1 LGSARAGASALV
13 VAAAQL
19 LGCASGAGTAGER
32 AAAADS
38 SAAPAAAPQAPAA
51 QITSLEMREV
61 APGVRLELQATS
73 PLVWTQYRDAE
84 GRLVLELPNSAPAPD
99 VTDLGALGGVV
110 DSVAVRQ
117 VDSGERPLTRLVIA
131 TRGETEHELTA
142 SGNQLLLAL
151 VPVAGDNPVVAAEA
165 PAAPPAPAE
174 PPTPAEPVRSAAPA
188 SVVASAPAG
197 TPDAPYVAPSPIGV
211 AATRLDTVE
220 IEAGGGQV
228 RIQGDGDFS
237 YSTFQLADPARF
249 VIDLHGV
256 VNAAP
261 RTTVPGEGAILQR
274 VRVAQFKSQ
283 PEPVA
288 RVVLDLTDEVVPQLV
303 ATGAGLVVTLDHRLA
318 AAQAAA
324 LPPATAQYEPPS
336 PASETTTA
344 EVTQTAPPLELAP
357 MPEPTADAAAELAE
371 PSDVAMVEAVQVQDV
386 PAPMEPD
393 AAPEAP
399 PTFASQTLGEEK
411 RYVGAPIRFSLRDAD
426 IKEVLRTFAKISGLN
441 MVVSP
446 GVDAQVTVELNDVPW
461 DQALEIIL
469 KTNGLGYQLEGNI
482 MRIAPLSALA
492 QEAADEARIR
502 QEQELAIPLRT
513 VLKRISYAAAPEVA
527 TLLRSGDQ
535 SVLSARGSVAV
546 DERTNTLIIKELP
559 DFMDTVLAVIDQI
572 DAPEPQVMIEARI
585 VETTKRF
592 NRSLGVD
599 WGFDV
604 IADAAHGNT
613 TGLVFPNNI
622 SGGGDVNLGTTAS
635 STSQLRLRL
644 GNVLNTFSIEAA
656 LDAAEDEGLINILS
670 APKIVTGNN
679 VNAVIQSGLQVP
691 VQTVSNNT
699 VSVQFINATLRLDV
713 TPHVTADGTILLSI
727 EVLKREAQLALAL
740 PGSTNAPIATRQA
753 TTQLLVRDGGTA
765 VIGGIYEVTSDRAE
779 TRVPGLADIPILGH
793 IFRNRRT
800 SNENEELMIFITA
813 RVIKL

>member
-1 LGSARAGASALV
+1 
-13 VAAAQL
+13 
-19 LGCASGAGTAGER
+19 
-32 AAAADS
+32 
-38 SAAPAAAPQAPAA
+38 
-51 QITSLEMREV
+51 
-61 APGVRLELQATS
+61 
-73 PLVWTQYRDAE
+73 
-84 GRLVLELPNSAPAPD
+84 
-99 VTDLGALGGVV
+99 
-110 DSVAVRQ
+110 
-117 VDSGERPLTRLVIA
+117 
-131 TRGETEHELTA
+131 
-142 SGNQLLLAL
+142 
-151 VPVAGDNPVVAAEA
+151 
-165 PAAPPAPAE
+165 
-174 PPTPAEPVRSAAPA
+174 
-188 SVVASAPAG
+188 
-197 TPDAPYVAPSPIGV
+197 
-211 AATRLDTVE
+211 
-220 IEAGGGQV
+220 
-228 RIQGDGDFS
+228 
-237 YSTFQLADPARF
+237 
-249 VIDLHGV
+249 
-256 VNAAP
+256 
-261 RTTVPGEGAILQR
+261 
-274 VRVAQFKSQ
+274 
-283 PEPVA
+283 
-288 RVVLDLTDEVVPQLV
+288 
-303 ATGAGLVVTLDHRLA
+303 
-318 AAQAAA
+318 
-324 LPPATAQYEPPS
+324 
-336 PASETTTA
+336 
-344 EVTQTAPPLELAP
+344 
-357 MPEPTADAAAELAE
+357 
-371 PSDVAMVEAVQVQDV
+371 MVEAVQVQDV
-386 PAPMEPD
+386 PSAPTTGD
-393 AAPEAP
+393 AETP

-469 KTNGLGYQLEGNI
+469 KTNGLGYHLEGNI

-513 VLKRISYAAAPEVA
+513 VLKRISYATAADVA
-527 TLLRSGDQ
+527 RLLRSGAQ
-535 SVLSARGSVAV
+535 SVLSRRGSVAV
-546 DERTNTLIIKELP
+546 DERTNTIIIKELP

-622 SGGGDVNLGTTAS
+622 ASGGDVNLGTAAS

-644 GNVLNTFSIEAA
+644 GNVLNTFSLEAA
-656 LDAAEDEGLINILS
+656 LDAAENEGLINILS

-727 EVLKREAQLALAL
+727 EVLKREAQLALVL
-740 PGSTNAPIATRQA
+740 PGANNAPIATRQA

-793 IFRNRRT
+793 IFRNRRS